1 MGPKASSGFYLSRT
15 SAALLALLLA
25 ALLLALIVLG
35 ALYARTRRSDLTE
48 EQAAPDTAASNLT
61 TPPYLVTLPPDAT
74 GRPGI
79 WDNPR
84 LPPDLVPLH
93 YDLELWPRTEP
104 DAEGNYPLSGQ
115 VNITISCVHGTD
127 LVLLHS
133 LHLNISRAQ
142 LATLAGKFNYKSQ
155 QTDSKQSQVG
165 LKLSNRAS
173 AKLYEEEGSPH
184 LQDTSASSPE
194 HGQNIGITNLWH
206 SELHQYQVLE
216 LERPL
221 IVGNLYVLQLD
232 YQGFLSFDYSGLFI
246 AQYKDFDKDKVLVAS
261 ELEPTSARTVYPC
274 FDEPAFKAT
283 FKTRI
288 VHNSTY
294 VALSNMPAID
304 ISEREDL
311 NGTSWTVTTFN
322 TTLKMSTYITAFV
335 VCDFDYVTTTER
347 GNEIRVWARK
357 EVIKNGY
364 ANFSVEIVGPI
375 LSYMEDLLNVTY
387 PLQKTDLVAMP
398 DIGVPA
404 MENWG
409 LITFQENSL
418 TYDPKQKFSN
428 SKALTCL
435 IVAHEIGH
443 QWFGNLVT
451 MKWWN
456 DIWLNEGFASYFEY
470 RGASFIDPKLKL
482 NELFMMHNLVNI
494 FERDMQPSAR
504 AVSVK
509 EEDINNVELIEPLFD
524 DFTYSKAAALIRM
537 ASTFLT
543 EKLFIK
549 GISSYLKKFSFS
561 NADQDGLW
569 NHLQMFID
577 DQDEVKLPM
586 PLKDI
591 MDSWTWKKGI
601 PLVTLNTSAG
611 TLSQG
616 LLKMG
621 NHDNTTNDSDHTW
634 IIPITWMKNG
644 VHQPLI
650 WLDTKTK
657 NVPEMKTTS
666 DKEWIVLNPN
676 VTGYYKTNYDVKN
689 WNSIARKLEE
699 DIGPLP
705 VVNRVQIMDDAF
717 ALANAG
723 YMEYETTLN
732 LTRYLEKE
740 MEILVWCRV
749 LKHLNHYKK
758 SLVTYHSFPLLKKYI
773 LKRLNPIFQ
782 HYASII
788 RHNFDKTADDIFVH
802 TGIDDIFKSACFL
815 GLKDCLD
822 LASELYTKWMAN
834 TSANE
839 IPQSI
844 KGSIYCYGI
853 AEGGEK
859 EWDFAWNYHNKSESE
874 DPYELAFLKQ
884 GLSCTREPW
893 LLYRYLKDSMSSDS
907 HNMLEILLHMFK
919 SDIGRH
925 IAWDF
930 LKENWHHLN
939 DINMKDSN
947 HFYEVLLPDLGS
959 KATSELQFQELELF
973 ITTTMDESSR
983 DSELEG
989 LQAKKK
995 ARLEWINIVNTRIT
1009 DWLQRNTLDSDF

>member
-1 MGPKASSGFYLSRT
+1 MGPKSSSGFYLSRT

-35 ALYARTRRSDLTE
+35 ALYARTRRAELTE
-48 EQAAPDTAASNLT
+48 EQTETATINMTT
-61 TPPYLVTLPPDAT
+61 TPYLLTLPPEAT

-79 WDNPR
+79 WDNPM

-104 DAEGNYPLSGQ
+104 DEKGNYRLSGQ
-115 VNITISCVHGTD
+115 VSITISCVHGTD
-127 LVLLHS
+127 IVLLHS
-133 LHLNISRAQ
+133 SNLNISRAQ
-142 LATLAGKFNYKSQ
+142 LAPLPGKVNFKSQ

-165 LKLSNRAS
+165 LKVSIT
-173 AKLYEEEGSPH
+173 AKLYEEELSPH
-184 LQDTSASSPE
+184 LQDTSAHSPE
-194 HGQNIGITNLWH
+194 HGQNIGIANLWY
-206 SELHQYQVLE
+206 SELHQYLVLE

-221 IVGNLYVLQLD
+221 IAGVLYLLQLD
-232 YQGFLSFDYSGLFI
+232 YQGLLSSDYSGLFI
-246 AQYKDFDKDKVLVAS
+246 AQYKDFDQDKVLVAS

-274 FDEPAFKAT
+274 FDEPALKAT

-288 VHNSTY
+288 VHNSSY
-294 VALSNMPAID
+294 VALSNMPAIAM
-304 ISEREDL
+304 SEREDED
-311 NGTSWTVTTFN
+311 GIKWTVTTFN

-335 VCDFDYVTTTER
+335 VCDFDYISTTER

-364 ANFSVEIVGPI
+364 ANFSLYIVGPI

-398 DIGVPA
+398 DIGVAA

-409 LITFQENSL
+409 LITFQETSL
-418 TYDPKQKFSN
+418 MYDPKQKFSN

-470 RGASFIDPKLKL
+470 IGASFIDPKLKL
-482 NELFMMHNLVNI
+482 NELFMMHNLLNI
-494 FERDMQPSAR
+494 FERDTRASAR

-509 EEDINNVELIEPLFD
+509 EEEINNVDLIEPLFD
-524 DFTYSKAAALIRM
+524 DFSYNKAAALIRM

-543 EKLFIK
+543 EKLFLK

-577 DQDEVKLPM
+577 NQDEVKLPM

-601 PLVTLNTSAG
+601 PLVTLNTSTG
-611 TLSQG
+611 MLSQG
-616 LLKMG
+616 VMKMS
-621 NHDNTTNDSDHTW
+621 NHENTTSDSNHTW

-644 VHQPLI
+644 VQQPSI

-657 NVPEMKTTS
+657 NVPEMKTTR
-666 DKEWIVLNPN
+666 DGEWILLNID

-689 WNSIARKLEE
+689 WNSIAKKLEE

-705 VVNRVQIMDDAF
+705 VVNRVQIMEDAF
-717 ALANAG
+717 VLANAG
-723 YMEYETTLN
+723 YIEYETTLN
-732 LTRYLEKE
+732 LTRYLENE
-740 MEILVWCRV
+740 MEILVWYRV
-749 LKHLNHYKK
+749 LKHLNNYKR
-758 SLVTYHSFPLLKKYI
+758 SLVTYHSFPLIKKYI

-782 HYASII
+782 NYASII
-788 RHNFDKTADDIFVH
+788 RQNFHETADDIFVH
-802 TGIDDIFKSACFL
+802 TGIDEIFKTACFL

-822 LASELYTKWMAN
+822 LASELFRKWMAN

-844 KGSIYCYGI
+844 SGSVYCYGI

-859 EWDFAWNYHNKSESE
+859 EWEFAWNYHNKSES
-874 DPYELAFLKQ
+874 DDHWGLSFLKQ
-884 GLSCTREPW
+884 GLSCSREPW
-893 LLYRYLKDSMSSDS
+893 LLYRYLKDSMNSDS
-907 HNMLEILLHMFK
+907 HNMLDVLLHMFK
-919 SDIGRH
+919 NDIGRH

-930 LKENWHHLN
+930 LKENWHQLN

-983 DSELEG
+983 DSELEW

-995 ARLEWINIVNTRIT
+995 ARLEWINIVNTRII